1 MSIGYFR
8 LIAAVIPMVIVQPHL
23 SAQAQKGWQASPET
37 VEKLSKSRPEFNYY
51 EEKVPHY
58 TLPDVLANSA
68 GKKITSAKEWTKVRR
83 QEVLELFR
91 ENVYGKIPSTPYTK
105 TFKVVNENKNAM
117 GGAATLK
124 QVDIII
130 SSEGKSLSIHLT
142 LFVPNNVKKPVP
154 VFLLI
159 DNRGPA
165 NTDPSREVKSEF
177 WPAEEVIGRGYGIAV
192 FSNSDVDPDNFDDFK
207 NGIHGL
213 LDNGVRP
220 PDAWG
225 SIAAWAWGASRCMD
239 YFETDKN
246 INKKRVAVLGHS
258 RGGKTALWAGA
269 SDQRFAMVIGNE
281 AGCGGAAIARRR
293 LGETVARINTAF
305 PHWFCSNYK
314 KYSDNED
321 AMPFDMHMLLA
332 LIAPR
337 ALYID
342 CASDDLWG
350 DPKGCYISLYNSMPV
365 FKLLKAGS
373 DIPETM
379 PPLNKQIIGGKA
391 GFHIRDGVHNML
403 LTDWNCFMDF
413 ADIVWK

>member
-1 MSIGYFR
+1 
-8 LIAAVIPMVIVQPHL
+8 
-23 SAQAQKGWQASPET
+23 
-37 VEKLSKSRPEFNYY
+37 
-51 EEKVPHY
+51 
-58 TLPDVLANSA
+58 
-68 GKKITSAKEWTKVRR
+68 
-83 QEVLELFR
+83 VLELFR

-130 SSEGKSLSIHLT
+130 SSEGRSLPIHLT
-142 LFVPNNVKKPVP
+142 LFVPNNVNKPVP

-192 FSNSDVDPDNFDDFK
+192 FSNSDVDPDNYDDFK

-213 LDNGVRP
+213 LDKGVRP

-225 SIAAWAWGASRCMD
+225 SLAAWAWGASRCMD

-258 RGGKTALWAGA
+258 RGAKTALWAGA
-269 SDQRFAMVIGNE
+269 EDQRFAMVIGNE

-321 AMPFDMHMLLA
+321 AMPFDMHMLMA

-337 ALYID
+337 DLYID

-365 FKLLKAGS
+365 FKLLRAGS
-373 DIPETM
+373 YIPETM
-379 PPLNKQIIGGKA
+379 PPLNKQIIGGKV

-403 LTDWNCFMDF
+403 LKDWNCFMDF